1 MSHDSPFPM
10 QWDGEALRPRAGSYW
25 ARLADDRFV
34 VGEQYL
40 VTEQLESS
48 ARSRSHF
55 FATLK
60 DHWDSFPD
68 ALLER
73 FPSVESLRKYALIKS
88 GFHNRESIVLGS
100 HADAE
105 RVAAFMRPKD
115 EFAIVL
121 VGGCEV
127 ARYTA
132 RSQRPSV
139 MGREEFQR
147 SKDAVLDY
155 ANKLLGIEP

>member
-10 QWDGEALRPRAGSYW
+10 HWDGEALRPRAGSYW
-25 ARLADDRFV
+25 SRLADDRFV
-34 VGEQYL
+34 IGEQYL

-55 FATLK
+55 FAVLK

-73 FPSVESLRKYALIKS
+73 FPSVEHLRKYALIKS
-88 GFHNRESIVLGS
+88 GFHNRESVVLGS

-115 EFAIVL
+115 EFAL
-121 VGGCEV
+121 VVVTECEV

-132 RSQRPSV
+132 KSQRPAA
-139 MGREEFQR
+139 MGRTEFQK
-147 SKDAVLDY
+147 SKDAVLDFC
-155 ANKLLGIEP
+155 NKLLGIEP